1 MNKAEKNK
9 IKAKQL
15 CGFSWKQTSV
25 RFCTELWSTNYPIE
39 QILHRRKEGYI
50 YIYIYVCMYTY
61 IYTYIHIYIIL
72 LQSMIVFWFPL
83 GAQA

>member
-15 CGFSWKQTSV
+15 CGFSWKETSV
-25 RFCTELWSTNYPIE
+25 RFCMEFWSTNYPTE
-39 QILHRRKEGYI
+39 LILHGRKEGLKYI
-50 YIYIYVCMYTY
+50 YIYM
-61 IYTYIHIYIIL
+61 L